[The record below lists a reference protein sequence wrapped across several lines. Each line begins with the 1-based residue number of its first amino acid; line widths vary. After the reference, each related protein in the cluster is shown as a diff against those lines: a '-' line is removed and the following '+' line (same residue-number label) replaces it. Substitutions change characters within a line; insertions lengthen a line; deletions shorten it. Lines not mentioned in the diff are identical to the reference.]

1 MLREA
6 TIEDLDRL
14 IEVGRAMHEESPR
27 FRELTFDPE
36 RLARTLQMAIESP
49 DAFTWVDERGGEVAG
64 GLFAILTPHWFSP
77 DLTSCDLGLFMLP
90 EHRGTLAPARLLN
103 AYATWA
109 RSRGAKHI
117 LFGVMTGVHVEETVR
132 LCERLG
138 WRRAGVAMEI

>member
-6 TIEDLDRL
+6 TLDDLDQL
-14 IEVGRAMHEESPR
+14 LAIGRRMAEESPR
-27 FRELTFDPE
+27 FGRLQFDAE
-36 RLARTLQMAIESP
+36 RLAVTLRAAIESP
-49 DAFTWVDERGGEVAG
+49 YAFTWVCARGDRVVGCM
-64 GLFAILTPHWFSP
+64 FAVLTPHWFSP
-77 DLTSCDLGLFMLP
+77 DLTSCDLALFMLP

-109 RSRGAKHI
+109 RGRGAKHI

-138 WRRAGVAMEI
+138 WRRAGVVMEI